1 MPSAVLPANSS
12 LKQRRRFACAEI
24 ARRLHEQG
32 SDELRRRHLPGYVD
46 RTMRL
51 PEFDTR
57 YAGRMVEFLVWLAE
71 TTGVSLAGITVPP
84 ADRRPRA

>member
-1 MPSAVLPANSS
+1 MSSAVLPPNAS

-24 ARRLHEQG
+24 ARRLHDQG
-32 SDELRRRHLPGYVD
+32 SAELRRRHLPGYVD

-51 PEFDTR
+51 PECDTQ

-71 TTGVSLAGITVPP
+71 GTGVSLAGIKVPP